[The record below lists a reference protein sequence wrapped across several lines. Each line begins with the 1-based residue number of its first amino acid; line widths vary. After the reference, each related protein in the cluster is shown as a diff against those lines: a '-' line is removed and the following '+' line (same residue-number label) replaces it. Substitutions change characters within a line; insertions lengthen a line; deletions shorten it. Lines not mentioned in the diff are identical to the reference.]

1 MSRNPSRDSQKGTF
15 TIHSP
20 VNPAQRISLAEI
32 QEAASPLSA
41 SSPETLQEATLRY
54 PLPLRRTPH
63 GDRDRIGGVK
73 AKSALPRSTLP
84 NRHRL
89 RGVQGGATPLC
100 TQYSIGPQSRSTP
113 LTIILRESMDRI
125 RVIIRKG
132 CGEWVPALPR
142 NIPNNAL
149 CGAKTT
155 CPSSW
160 GGQGAPVSINPSPAQ
175 EDYKVMSIT
184 IIKR

>member
-73 AKSALPRSTLP
+73 VKPKSPRSTLPAGYHPQGSGGATPQSSYTLRHSQGQRFACPCRCGEPQQGDRDCIGGVKAKSALPRSTLP
-84 NRHRL
+84 NRHRM
-89 RGVQGGATPLC
+89 RGVQGGAPDITRR
-100 TQYSIGPQSRSTP
+100 GPEVQLPS
-113 LTIILRESMDRI
+113 LHIL
-125 RVIIRKG
+125 
-132 CGEWVPALPR
+132 
-142 NIPNNAL
+142 
-149 CGAKTT
+149 
-155 CPSSW
+155 
-160 GGQGAPVSINPSPAQ
+160 
-175 EDYKVMSIT
+175 
-184 IIKR
+184 

>member
-1 MSRNPSRDSQKGTF
+1 MCHASLTPAVEANPPMAIRTCMVLRDPGQ
-15 TIHSP
+15 
-20 VNPAQRISLAEI
+20 L
-32 QEAASPLSA
+32 
-41 SSPETLQEATLRY
+41 SSPRSPMIAGRNRDL
-54 PLPLRRTPH
+54 H
-63 GDRDRIGGVK
+63 GTER
-73 AKSALPRSTLP
+73 SWSTLP
-84 NRHRL
+84 TWYRL
-89 RGVQGGATPLC
+89 RGVGGCNPPSS
-100 TQYSIGPQSRSTP
+100 QFSIDPQSRSTP